1 MLGETNIIEK
11 NIKFFKQKIKM
22 NEFLD
27 KLNEKKGLKRVKN
40 ISNLGP
46 YTEIKQKRHE
56 RYNSLPEIY
65 FENQILP

>member
-1 MLGETNIIEK
+1 
-11 NIKFFKQKIKM
+11 M

-65 FENQILP
+65 